1 MIGLEISRQPLSQS
15 DAKLNPFET
24 RSFFFPTFEEVC
36 LISFDS
42 SLAPYEIVLF
52 LIDGFDSLVLVFRIS
67 TKVALMSYNE

>member
-24 RSFFFPTFEEVC
+24 RSIFFPTFEKVC

-52 LIDGFDSLVLVFRIS
+52 LTGGFDSLVLVFRIS
-67 TKVALMSYNE
+67 TKVALMNYTE